1 MAENHNAS
9 PFEVSASSLN
19 IDSIVASFSDDTTLK
34 ENMQSATLIIV
45 PTDLGSDFEGPAFPS
60 STREVLQRLTTG
72 LSGEALVE
80 IAVRENEYREFQYR
94 SDSIIIPTL
103 FIAKEILLPMV
114 VNILGSFISDK
125 LRNWG
130 NSRESTTVKSE
141 VHIAK
146 ENGEQIHCK
155 YEGTGSTFVEV
166 TREFLR

>member
-1 MAENHNAS
+1 M
-9 PFEVSASSLN
+9 
-19 IDSIVASFSDDTTLK
+19 
-34 ENMQSATLIIV
+34 
-45 PTDLGSDFEGPAFPS
+45 
-60 STREVLQRLTTG
+60 
-72 LSGEALVE
+72 VE

-130 NSRESTTVKSE
+130 NSRESTTVTSE
-141 VHIAK
+141 VHIVK

-155 YEGTGSTFVEV
+155 YEGPGSTFVEV